1 MKRLAVVA
9 VFSALFLP
17 GSAAAQKSPPA
28 KPLDLN
34 SATAAQ
40 LQQVP
45 GIGPSTARAIVQ
57 LRRSAGPFRR
67 LEDLLAIHGI
77 TKRRLAKMRPY
88 VSVSPSSPAPA
99 RNP

>member
-1 MKRLAVVA
+1 MKRLAA
-9 VFSALFLP
+9 LAAFLALFLP
-17 GSAAAQKSPPA
+17 RAPAAQKSPPA

-57 LRRSAGPFRR
+57 MRRSAGAFHR

-77 TKRRLAKMRPY
+77 TKRRLEKMRPY
-88 VSVSPSSPAPA
+88 LRVSAPPPAPSRA
-99 RNP
+99 P